1 MHPSL
6 RIELPDESRAESLR
20 RLLQPFDVETVA
32 VNGSFEVRIDLM
44 DRNPEARVV
53 DALNVIDRWLLTAEL
68 PFVRVHLD
76 GSTYTL
82 HAPPMHAQV

>member
-1 MHPSL
+1 MHPPL

-20 RLLQPFDVETVA
+20 RLLQQFDVQTVA
-32 VNGSFEVRIDLM
+32 VNGSFEVRIDLL

-68 PFVRVHLD
+68 PYVRVHLD

-82 HAPPMHAQV
+82 HAPPVHAQF